1 MKLRLSAFLLSS
13 FNLER
18 DLHSGQFPPVLCDLQ
33 PQGTKLSAGASEAK
47 ISNVWCSR
55 FLGGPG
61 EGCQDIMGEITRETR
76 LIRKISKGFNECV
89 ATTRLKVV
97 HTGRRMWLTRQRV
110 CLACR
115 RPWVL
120 PPTSH
125 DLGEMAQTR
134 NSGSK

>member
-18 DLHSGQFPPVLCDLQ
+18 DLRSGQFPPVLCDLQ

-55 FLGGPG
+55 FLGRPG

-76 LIRKISKGFNECV
+76 LTRKISKGFNECV
-89 ATTRLKVV
+89 ATTRLKAV
-97 HTGRRMWLTRQRV
+97 HTGLRMWLTRPRSV

-115 RPWVL
+115 SPWVL

-125 DLGEMAQTR
+125 NLGEMAR